1 MPHAIQVSETGG
13 PEVLKWVEVE
23 TQTPG
28 PGQVRIKQ
36 KAIGLNFIDVYYR
49 KGVYPPPGGFP
60 FSPGGEGA
68 GVVDAVGDGV
78 KDFKVGDRV
87 VYQVGIGGYAETRLL
102 DAGRAVKLP
111 EEIDFK
117 TAAAA
122 FLKGLTAGCL
132 LRRTYKV
139 EPGSVILF
147 HAAAGGV
154 GMLATQWAAA
164 LGATVIGTVGSD
176 EKAKIAAKNG
186 CAHVINYRK
195 EDFVARVKEITG
207 GKGVDVVYDSV
218 GKDTFPGS
226 LDCLRP
232 LGLWAAFG
240 QSSGLVPEF
249 QINLLQQKGSLFATR
264 MTVMVYLAKRPDLE
278 AAAHD
283 LFDVIRAGKVK
294 VEIGQEFPLS
304 KAAEAHRALESR
316 STVGATVL
324 VP

>member
-1 MPHAIQVSETGG
+1 MPHAIQVTEVGG
-13 PEVLKWVEVE
+13 PEVLKWVEVP
-23 TQTPG
+23 TQAPG

-36 KAIGLNFIDVYYR
+36 KAVGLNFIDVYYR
-49 KGVYPPPGGFP
+49 QGTYPPPGGFP

-68 GVVDAVGDGV
+68 GVVDAVGEGV
-78 KDFKVGDRV
+78 KGLQAGDRI
-87 VYQVGIGGYAETRLL
+87 VYYAATGGYADVRLL
-102 DAGRAVKLP
+102 DAARAVKLP
-111 EEIDFK
+111 DEIDFK
-117 TAAAA
+117 TAAAS
-122 FLKGLTAGCL
+122 FLKGLTAACL

-139 EPGSVILF
+139 EPGTTVLL

-154 GMLATQWAAA
+154 GSLASQWAAA

-176 EKAKIAAKNG
+176 EKAKLAIRNG
-186 CAHVINYRK
+186 CAHAINYRK
-195 EDFVARVKEITG
+195 EDFVARVKEITD

-240 QSSGLVPEF
+240 QSSGLSPEF

-264 MTVMVYLAKRPDLE
+264 MSLFTYCAKRADLE

-304 KAAEAHRALESR
+304 TAAEAHKALESR
-316 STVGATVL
+316 KTTGATVL
-324 VP
+324 IP